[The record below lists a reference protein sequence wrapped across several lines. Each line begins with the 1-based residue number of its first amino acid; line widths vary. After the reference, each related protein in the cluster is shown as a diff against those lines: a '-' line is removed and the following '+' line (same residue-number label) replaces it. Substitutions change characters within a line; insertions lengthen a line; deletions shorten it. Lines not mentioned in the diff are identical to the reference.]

1 MQIQDISLTQIVVVL
16 IFLGVLIVLQQLL
29 KNNKFSFQN
38 HLNKNKRIRFI
49 DDFGLSNTERVRLIR
64 VDDKEYLYF
73 SAKGSPP
80 TIIPHEGK
88 SKALI
93 KRNTELKKLSSNDI
107 DKIDAQETAKGKTN
121 ILSDAIHNARKMNPK
136 LGFKR

>member
-1 MQIQDISLTQIVVVL
+1 MQIQDISLTQIIVVL
-16 IFLGVLIVLQQLL
+16 IFLGILIFLQQLL
-29 KNNKFSFQN
+29 KSNKFAFQN
-38 HLNKNKRIRFI
+38 HLNKNKRIRFV

-73 SAKGSPP
+73 SAKGSSP
-80 TIIPHEGK
+80 TIIAHEGK
-88 SKALI
+88 SKSIA
-93 KRNTELKKLSSNDI
+93 KRNIELKRPSSNEHDEI
-107 DKIDAQETAKGKTN
+107 EAQEKTKGKTN

>member
-1 MQIQDISLTQIVVVL
+1 MQIQDISLTQIIVVL
-16 IFLGVLIVLQQLL
+16 IFLGILIALQQLL

-38 HLNKNKRIRFI
+38 HLIKNKRIRFV

-73 SAKGSPP
+73 SAKGSSP

-88 SKALI
+88 SKALV
-93 KRNTELKKLSSNDI
+93 KRNLELKKLSGNENDV
-107 DKIDAQETAKGKTN
+107 IDAQEKTKGKTN

>member
-1 MQIQDISLTQIVVVL
+1 MQIQDVSLTQIIVVL
-16 IFLGVLIVLQQLL
+16 IFLGILIVLQQLL

-49 DDFGLSNTERVRLIR
+49 EDFGLSSTERVRLIR

-73 SAKGSPP
+73 FVKGSQP

-88 SKALI
+88 GTSKI
-93 KRNTELKKLSSNDI
+93 KQNIELNKLSDKTTNDPR
-107 DKIDAQETAKGKTN
+107 DKEKPNSKPN
-121 ILSDAIHNARKMNPK
+121 ILSDAISNARRMNPK

>member
-1 MQIQDISLTQIVVVL
+1 MQIQDISLTQIIVVL
-16 IFLGVLIVLQQLL
+16 IFLGILIVLQQLL

-38 HLNKNKRIRFI
+38 HINKNKRIRFI
-49 DDFGLSNTERVRLIR
+49 DDFGLSSTERVRLIR

-73 SAKGSPP
+73 SAKGSSP
-80 TIIPHEGK
+80 TVIPHEGK

-93 KRNTELKKLSSNDI
+93 KRNMELKKLTSNENDEI
-107 DKIDAQETAKGKTN
+107 GAQENAKGKKN

>member
-1 MQIQDISLTQIVVVL
+1 MQIQDVSLTQIIVVL
-16 IFLGVLIVLQQLL
+16 IFLGILIVLQQLL

-38 HLNKNKRIRFI
+38 HINKNKRIRFI
-49 DDFGLSNTERVRLIR
+49 DDFGLSSTERVRLIR

-73 SAKGSPP
+73 SAKGSSP
-80 TIIPHEGK
+80 TVIPHEGK

-93 KRNTELKKLSSNDI
+93 KRNMELKKLTSNENDEI
-107 DKIDAQETAKGKTN
+107 GAQENAKGKKN

-136 LGFKR
+136 IGFKR

>member
-1 MQIQDISLTQIVVVL
+1 MQIQDVSLTQIIVVL
-16 IFLGVLIVLQQLL
+16 IFLGILIVLQQLL

-49 DDFGLSNTERVRLIR
+49 DDFGLSSTERVRLIR

-73 SAKGSPP
+73 SAKGSSP
-80 TIIPHEGK
+80 TVIPHEGK

-93 KRNTELKKLSSNDI
+93 KRNIELKKLTSNENDEI
-107 DKIDAQETAKGKTN
+107 GAQENAKGKTN